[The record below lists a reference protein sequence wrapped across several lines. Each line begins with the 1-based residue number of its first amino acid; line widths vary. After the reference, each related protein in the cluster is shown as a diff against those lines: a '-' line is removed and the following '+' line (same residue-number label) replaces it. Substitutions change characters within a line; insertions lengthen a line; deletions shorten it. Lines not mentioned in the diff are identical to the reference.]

1 MLELGR
7 AVVFPVAGW
16 TNVTDMAGS
25 GTPRIVMFSNFRLL
39 GSLKPAWV
47 TCIRSPPWEGQRTH
61 TISFNPRTFPRK
73 NLEFL
78 YFLLSQ
84 KVRFCFSTLKKLV
97 CICQAAFPMDFS
109 LCTPR
114 ARVQEEHRH
123 HTSNMHSNLQCW
135 EEQQHEVV
143 DPTKLRQPN
152 MDRSR
157 LVFQTGK
164 VSSLWWFPT
173 LNLSSDQRVSV
184 DLEDGALTLV
194 KLTFSTMKL

>member
-1 MLELGR
+1 MLELSR
-7 AVVFPVAGW
+7 VVVFSVAGW
-16 TNVTDMAGS
+16 NNVTVMAGS
-25 GTPRIVMFSNFRLL
+25 GTPRIVMFSNFRSL

-47 TCIRSPPWEGQRTH
+47 TRISSPPWEGQRTH
-61 TISFNPRTFPRK
+61 TISFNPRTIPKK

-78 YFLLSQ
+78 LSVVAKSQFLFFNSQ
-84 KVRFCFSTLKKLV
+84 KLV

-109 LCTPR
+109 LCTPG
-114 ARVQEEHRH
+114 ARVQEEHHH
-123 HTSNMHSNLQCW
+123 HTSNMHSDPQCW
-135 EEQQHEVV
+135 EEQQHEVA
-143 DPTKLRQPN
+143 DPPKLRQPN

-157 LVFQTGK
+157 PVFRTGK

-184 DLEDGALTLV
+184 DVEDGALTLV